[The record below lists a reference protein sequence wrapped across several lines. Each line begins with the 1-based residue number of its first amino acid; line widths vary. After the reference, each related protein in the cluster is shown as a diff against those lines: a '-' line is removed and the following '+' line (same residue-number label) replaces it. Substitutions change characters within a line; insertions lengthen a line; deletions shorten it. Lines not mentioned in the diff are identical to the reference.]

1 MTKEIWIYL
10 CGIYSL
16 GFAVFHVFFWK
27 LFRWKD
33 DLQKLSRPNRGIVQI
48 LNLRI
53 IYYFIFVG
61 TICFVFPEELG
72 ETQLGK
78 FFLAG
83 NALFW
88 AGRTVE
94 QFVFLRINHRIV
106 HVLSLLFILGIFLFA
121 TPAFGK

>member
-1 MTKEIWIYL
+1 MTKEIWIYS
-10 CGIYSL
+10 CGIYSF
-16 GFAVFHVFFWK
+16 GFAVFHIFFWK

-33 DLQKLSRPNRGIVQI
+33 DLQKLSRPNRGIIQI

-61 TICFVFPEELG
+61 TICFVFPKELG

-88 AGRTVE
+88 TGRTIE
-94 QFVFLRINHRIV
+94 QFIFLRKPSHGTCTHLIIYFRDIPVCH
-106 HVLSLLFILGIFLFA
+106 
-121 TPAFGK
+121 TAFGK